1 MNRYIASLMMG
12 VALLATG
19 AANAKT
25 TVSKFLQPGEL
36 DAALILPPPPADGS
50 PQSTAEMAELHA
62 LETSRTPARLAQAQ
76 HDAEVENVTAIA
88 EVLQPA
94 LNLAQ
99 RPVTAK
105 LFADLH
111 AEDELVATAAKSFYH
126 RLRPWAADAAL
137 GASPALAKCDKGAA
151 NSSYPSGHATMG
163 FAAGAVLA
171 QLMPSQAQAV
181 LARASDYAY
190 SRVVCGVHY
199 RSDIDASHVLATA
212 LVAKLMTKPAFTAEL
227 EAARAEL
234 AAAH

>member
-1 MNRYIASLMMG
+1 MIRHFTLLMVCG
-12 VALLATG
+12 ALLICGSAD
-19 AANAKT
+19 AKT
-25 TVSKFLQPGEL
+25 AASRFLQPGEL
-36 DAALILPPPPADGS
+36 DASLVLPPPPAADS
-50 PQSTAEMAELHA
+50 PQARSELAELHT
-62 LETSRTPARLAQAQ
+62 LEGSRSPARLAQAQ

-88 EVLQPA
+88 EVLGPA
-94 LNLAQ
+94 LNLDQ
-99 RPVTAK
+99 RPATAK
-105 LFADLH
+105 LFADLR
-111 AEDELVATAAKSFYH
+111 AEDELAASAAKAYFH

-137 GASPALAKCDKGAA
+137 GASPALAQCDKGAP

-171 QLMPSQAQAV
+171 QLMPGQAQAV

-199 RSDIDASHVLATA
+199 RSDIEAGHVLATA